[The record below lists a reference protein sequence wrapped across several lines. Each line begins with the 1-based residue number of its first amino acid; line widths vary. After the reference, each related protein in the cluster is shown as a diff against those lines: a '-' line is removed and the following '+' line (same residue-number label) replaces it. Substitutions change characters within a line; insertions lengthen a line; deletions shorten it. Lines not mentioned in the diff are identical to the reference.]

1 MSDYDLL
8 SEDFLIFLYYLYN
21 TGFVIVTPALCA
33 IGLILNIICF
43 IVFLSLEEKIFFY
56 LAIKSFAESLLL
68 AFGAISP
75 YTTCTSCNLENNY
88 SRALINLI
96 TQKYSIHVIYLL
108 ITILEIDI
116 SFNRYF
122 LISSRH
128 TNILIQTRDKIKI
141 LFYILTPVIIFLP
154 YFFAF
159 NIEKKQNN
167 EYHLEYNIFGNSKF
181 FYYFFTYFVFLE
193 YILSILILI
202 PLNIITLIKFKK
214 FVKRKSQNVNR
225 TIRQVIINA
234 NNIIAQENLKA
245 ESRFT
250 KMICIISFLF
260 LFSRLCEASVLF
272 FIMYDQYVRSVDYFL
287 VYYNIL
293 IIFVNANTYIIFS
306 LNFFIFY
313 FLNEIFRNKF
323 KQIFCCKK

>member
-21 TGFVIVTPALCA
+21 IGFVIVTPALCA

-43 IVFLSLEEKIFFY
+43 IVFLSLKEKIFFY

-75 YTTCTSCNLENNY
+75 YITCTSCNLENNY
-88 SRALINLI
+88 SRALVNLI
-96 TQKYSIHVIYLL
+96 TQKFSIHVIYLL

-154 YFFAF
+154 YFFAL
-159 NIEKKQNN
+159 NIEKK
-167 EYHLEYNIFGNSKF
+167 FG
-181 FYYFFTYFVFLE
+181 
-193 YILSILILI
+193 I
-202 PLNIITLIKFKK
+202 
-214 FVKRKSQNVNR
+214 
-225 TIRQVIINA
+225 
-234 NNIIAQENLKA
+234 
-245 ESRFT
+245 
-250 KMICIISFLF
+250 
-260 LFSRLCEASVLF
+260 
-272 FIMYDQYVRSVDYFL
+272 
-287 VYYNIL
+287 
-293 IIFVNANTYIIFS
+293 
-306 LNFFIFY
+306 
-313 FLNEIFRNKF
+313 
-323 KQIFCCKK
+323 